1 MSSSEKQPL
10 DNTHMLKEAV
20 NQLKDCQPLV
30 NRLKAKG
37 VTIQLGSKEIASL
50 LNFEKMV
57 LANYTDS
64 QWSYLRVASGVQLSG
79 IAVLSTCLT
88 RYQASLL
95 QQAEPDL

>member
-10 DNTHMLKEAV
+10 DNTHLLKEVV
-20 NQLKDCQPLV
+20 NQLKDAQPLV

-37 VTIQLGSKEIASL
+37 VTIQLTPKEIEVL

-57 LANYTDS
+57 LTNYTDS
-64 QWSYLRVASGVQLSG
+64 QWSFLRVASGIQLSG

-88 RYQASLL
+88 RYQANLL
-95 QQAEPDL
+95 RQAEAE

>member
-1 MSSSEKQPL
+1 MSNSDLQPL
-10 DNTHMLKEAV
+10 DNNHLLKEAV

-37 VTIQLGSKEIASL
+37 VTIELSPKEIEYL

-57 LANYTDS
+57 LANYTES

-88 RYQASLL
+88 RFQAGKLH
-95 QQAEPDL
+95 